1 MKIFK
6 WRSVINHGSGS
17 ATAKKYYAK
26 KTLHW
31 SPSSFITSLFL
42 FSVPLALVQGPPGT
56 GKSATIVGMVL
67 QMWGARCNTKNKAQ
81 MPRIL
86 LVAPSNA
93 AVDELARKLLAVK
106 SQLPEDKR
114 FKIIRIGERYR

>member
-1 MKIFK
+1 MYCNDASLRI
-6 WRSVINHGSGS
+6 VIKSLYR
-17 ATAKKYYAK
+17 TA
-26 KTLHW
+26 
-31 SPSSFITSLFL
+31 PPFSLLYVHSLLALLYF
-42 FSVPLALVQGPPGT
+42 VPPALVQGPPGT

-67 QMWGARCNTKNKAQ
+67 QMWGARCN

-114 FKIIRIGERYR
+114 FKIIRIGEIL

>member
-1 MKIFK
+1 M
-6 WRSVINHGSGS
+6 
-17 ATAKKYYAK
+17 
-26 KTLHW
+26 
-31 SPSSFITSLFL
+31 
-42 FSVPLALVQGPPGT
+42 QGPPGT

-114 FKIIRIGERYR
+114 FKIIRIGERWDNTSAYRVARIPGSGLFFGN

>member
-1 MKIFK
+1 ML
-6 WRSVINHGSGS
+6 
-17 ATAKKYYAK
+17 A
-26 KTLHW
+26 L
-31 SPSSFITSLFL
+31 L

-114 FKIIRIGERYR
+114 FKIIRIGER

>member
-1 MKIFK
+1 MYCNDASLRI
-6 WRSVINHGSGS
+6 VIKSLYR
-17 ATAKKYYAK
+17 TA
-26 KTLHW
+26 
-31 SPSSFITSLFL
+31 PPFSLLYVHSLLALL
-42 FSVPLALVQGPPGT
+42 FFVPPALVQGPPGT

-93 AVDELARKLLAVK
+93 AVDELARKLIAVK

-114 FKIIRIGERYR
+114 FKLIRIGEI

>member
-1 MKIFK
+1 V
-6 WRSVINHGSGS
+6 SVRNFVIPFYHGSGS
-17 ATAKKYYAK
+17 STE
-26 KTLHW
+26 KTLCKDD
-31 SPSSFITSLFL
+31 FALVSLL
-42 FSVPLALVQGPPGT
+42 LHDYNLSFSVPLALVQGPPGT

-93 AVDELARKLLAVK
+93 AVDELARKLIAVK

-114 FKIIRIGERYR
+114 FKIIRIGEIL